1 MDQDRLSMVR
11 LSIDR
16 SVNIAVCGPLTGP
29 RSAYGD
35 MLKAEC
41 EHLRQANVH
50 LQHFDDMANPEQA
63 IAVAK
68 TVIAEQFDV
77 VIGHFNSYCSLAVK
91 NLYRE
96 AKIGFISPLS
106 TNPEL
111 TLEQGGALFC
121 PSDDDQLQALVSE
134 AEKAGKRIYVFH
146 DGSPYS
152 KNLISQLGQRFP
164 EERILNAFEQ
174 FPTEAAG
181 DSMVFLAGAHCN
193 LVQPHIAL
201 RKAYPTLK
209 IVGCDDC
216 YIDEY
221 FDDLAHVANQHDFVM
236 GQAKGHEGNLRNAV
250 QYLNDVIHSIPK
262 DTPFFNVIGQNT
274 ANYQF
279 NANGRVASAVWQLLP
294 LQSLVKP

>member
-1 MDQDRLSMVR
+1 MGVERK
-11 LSIDR
+11 
-16 SVNIAVCGPLTGP
+16 VNIAVCGPLTGP

-41 EHLRQANVH
+41 KHLSQANVS
-50 LQHFDDMANPEQA
+50 LQHFDDMANPKQA
-63 IAVAK
+63 IAVAHAI
-68 TVIAEQFDV
+68 IAKQFDV

-91 NLYRE
+91 DLYSR

-121 PSDDDQLQALVSE
+121 PSDDDQLLTLADQADI
-134 AEKAGKRIYVFH
+134 AGKTIYVLS

-152 KNLISQLGQRFP
+152 KNLISHLGPNFP
-164 EERILNAFEQ
+164 EEHILQTFEQ
-174 FPTEAAG
+174 FPAEAAK
-181 DSMVFLAGAHCN
+181 SSIMFLAGAHCN

-201 RKAYPTLK
+201 RKAYPTLT

-221 FDDLAHVANQHDFVM
+221 FDSLSDVANQYDFVM
-236 GQAKGHEGNLRNAV
+236 GQANGHEGNLRNAV
-250 QYLNDVIHSIPK
+250 QYLNDVIHFIPN
-262 DTPFFNVIGQNT
+262 DTPFFDVIGQNT
-274 ANYQF
+274 ARYQF
-279 NANGRVASAVWQLLP
+279 HANGRVTSAIWQLLP
-294 LQSLVKP
+294 LQSPDKLGWAL